1 VRPATSTVDRAI
13 GYVAADMGGRSAPE
27 IAELLAGAGYA
38 AVDWTM
44 EQYDPLVDPAAR
56 LAELV
61 GDAHAVGLLVP
72 QLMVH
77 QDHVTL
83 DEELW
88 EQRVRRAECAV
99 VASARAEID
108 TIGVLS
114 GPNLWEP
121 GAARIG
127 VDLSEAHAWE
137 LALRALERV
146 LGCAEAESVRVAL
159 EPCWGTLAHGR
170 YRAEHMLAALD
181 CAALAVN
188 FDPSHHVLCGDDIPG
203 AVRAWGGRIAHVHLK
218 DAFGVS
224 GPGAGGYGAGAPGM
238 DGHGTG
244 AGGPG
249 TGGAGAGSHGAGGPG
264 GGGVAGGVEGEDFTF
279 LLPGE
284 GSVPWPALFDALD
297 AIGYTGAMSV
307 ENEARRLLDGPLR
320 GDLARGAALAREL
333 VAGLLDGPAGAPG
346 VAATEAA

>member
-1 VRPATSTVDRAI
+1 MRAATSTVDRPI
-13 GYVAADMGGRSAPE
+13 GYVAADMGGRSAGE

-44 EQYDPLVDPAAR
+44 EQYDPLRESPERLTELAGAAQAAG
-56 LAELV
+56 LA
-61 GDAHAVGLLVP
+61 VP

-83 DEELW
+83 DAELW

-99 VASARAEID
+99 VACAHAEID

-114 GPNLWEP
+114 GPNPWEP
-121 GAARIG
+121 GAARVG

-146 LGCAEAESVRVAL
+146 LDRAEAESVRVAL

-170 YRAEHMLAALD
+170 YRAEHLFAALD

-218 DAFGVS
+218 DAFGSS
-224 GPGAGGYGAGAPGM
+224 GP
-238 DGHGTG
+238 
-244 AGGPG
+244 
-249 TGGAGAGSHGAGGPG
+249 
-264 GGGVAGGVEGEDFTF
+264 VAGGGEGADFTF

-307 ENEARRLLDGPLR
+307 ENESHRLLAGPLR

-333 VAGLLDGPAGAPG
+333 VAGLLDRPTGAPC
-346 VAATEAA
+346 AAAREAA